1 MSIAGSHPFK
11 HSHFAML
18 KGCGA
23 QVASLQRTRIVSI
36 SAGGNH
42 TLAISEAGELWTC
55 GRGRHGQLGLGTFED
70 QTLLRKVTT
79 LE

>member
-1 MSIAGSHPFK
+1 
-11 HSHFAML
+11 ML